1 MHFIIFVFIAV
12 MFAACVQAGT
22 TVPAGLQGNL
32 SSSNCGG
39 NCPGGCSSC
48 PCGTSTNYQDINS
61 WCSKYSWNQAHCQC
75 IMKHESGG
83 NANAVNQNS
92 GGSFDVGLWQVNSG
106 NWASCSGGSAPC
118 GTSTNLE
125 CAKAVYNWGGKTW
138 KFWSTCTTCGACSS
152 A

>member
-61 WCSKYSWNQAHCQC
+61 WCSKYSWNQVNIFLKAEFGYIPPSLTFFFIFHSQTGPLPVH
-75 IMKHESGG
+75 HE
-83 NANAVNQNS
+83 ARV
-92 GGSFDVGLWQVNSG
+92 WR
-106 NWASCSGGSAPC
+106 
-118 GTSTNLE
+118 
-125 CAKAVYNWGGKTW
+125 
-138 KFWSTCTTCGACSS
+138 
-152 A
+152 